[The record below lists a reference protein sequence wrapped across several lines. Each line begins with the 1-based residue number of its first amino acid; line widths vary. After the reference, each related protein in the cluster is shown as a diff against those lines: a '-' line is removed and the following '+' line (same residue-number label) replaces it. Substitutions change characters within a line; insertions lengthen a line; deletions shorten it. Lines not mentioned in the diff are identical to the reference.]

1 MHLTFINKKS
11 IKVKNKFGNDNF
23 YAYICIKKN
32 KENME
37 VLKAL
42 AVFICAWLM
51 AWGLILIAFFISGY
65 IIFGVED
72 LIFAIKQSF
81 KKRKHER
88 EKTLCR

>member
-42 AVFICAWLM
+42 GVFIFAWVA
-51 AWGLILIAFFISGY
+51 AWGIILLAFFISGY

-72 LIFAIKQSF
+72 LIFTIRQSF
-81 KKRKHER
+81 RKRKRER
-88 EKTLCR
+88 EKTLCQ